1 MSENE
6 PEQPAEG
13 AEGAEGTEPPT
24 PVEETG
30 EAKRLVRPTM
40 LQVEGVVYCLDHTV
54 VHDDTENPYGEG
66 PESWC
71 RKDEHRTVYY
81 RGRKGDIDER
91 VGDAPPPRRAITLGR
106 NEGLTNEEKKLV
118 VRLAG
123 KLQASAG
130 EAVDSLQQVLGKD
143 SPAMVEVRETLD
155 RASAVIVKLREE

>member
-1 MSENE
+1 MSDDENE
-6 PEQPAEG
+6 NEESTAPVLG
-13 AEGAEGTEPPT
+13 VVEPPT

-91 VGDAPPPRRAITLGR
+91 VGDAPPPRRAITLGH
-106 NEGLTNEEKKLV
+106 NEGLTPEEKELV
-118 VRLAG
+118 VERVAL
-123 KLQASAG
+123 LHQQAV
-130 EAVDSLQQVLGKD
+130 EVTDSLCRILGEDSPALDDVREKLDLASSVLGK
-143 SPAMVEVRETLD
+143 
-155 RASAVIVKLREE
+155 LRGE